1 MIVLGQDQLY
11 RGDLILKVRANL
23 TNKVLLLAIGLSF
36 WGLTGCAAAVTAV
49 GVVASGLAYGTE
61 YVLTSQVSR
70 TTTHEFDRVKKA
82 LLVALCR
89 MQIPVEEI
97 NEIEDGEK
105 ILANADDLKIKIELK
120 KITPCVTRIKVS
132 AANGLSRDK
141 ATASEIVQQTEE
153 IAQTPAIQD
162 TSAKQVT
169 FCPV

>member
-1 MIVLGQDQLY
+1 
-11 RGDLILKVRANL
+11 LILRVNL
-23 TNKVLLLAIGLSF
+23 TNKILLLAIGLSF
-36 WGLTGCAAAVTAV
+36 VALTGCATAVTAV

-70 TTTHEFDRVKKA
+70 TTTHEFVQVKKA

-89 MQIPVEEI
+89 MQISVQEI
-97 NEIEDGEK
+97 NEIEDGER

-120 KITPCVTRIKVS
+120 KITPRVTRIKVR

-153 IAQTPAIQD
+153 IAQTPAIQK
-162 TSAKQVT
+162 TSAIKVT
-169 FCPV
+169 LCPV